1 MKTLTLAIFLLAL
14 TSGAAFAGQRGSIST
29 DLIYGGGLAH
39 LQEAPY
45 QAPGPHRVD
54 RGEIDTS
61 MLYGGPAALTRPNA
75 WQAPGPHVV
84 DRQQIDTDL
93 LYGGMS

>member
-29 DLIYGGGLAH
+29 DL
-39 LQEAPY
+39 
-45 QAPGPHRVD
+45 
-54 RGEIDTS
+54 
-61 MLYGGPAALTRPNA
+61 
-75 WQAPGPHVV
+75 
-84 DRQQIDTDL
+84 